1 MPSFTILIA
10 VVASI
15 VFIILIAY
23 GLVIFGLRD
32 AFFAG
37 QDIGSRL
44 ANYVSLPDEPDQR
57 QVGLR
62 RAVGLVRMRLR
73 MNNLLSGL
81 ASEKLNLQLISANWP
96 ITESEYVVI
105 RYSGVILAFGLG
117 WIISRIV
124 ESGSGMLA
132 FGPGWMISKGLISGL
147 SLAVIALF
155 IPDLMLKRAIS
166 QRRLN
171 FGKQLVDV
179 LILMTGAVRAG
190 YSLPQGIEVVSKE
203 LKQPASEEFRRVRHE
218 IGLGLSLSQALNNLV
233 ARRENDDLYLVVTAI
248 NINSQVGGNIVTMLE
263 AVTET
268 IRQRVRLLSE
278 VRVLTSQQRFG
289 SYVLTFLPIA
299 MAGAMFF
306 INPQYIMPLF
316 EPQILCIPI
325 GAVIMVIAGNFL
337 VRRLAKIE
345 GRGTLNAA

>member
-1 MPSFTILIA
+1 MSTFTLLIA
-10 VVASI
+10 VVSVI
-15 VFIILIAY
+15 IIIILIAY

-37 QDIGSRL
+37 EDIGSRL
-44 ANYVSLPDEPDQR
+44 ATYVTLPDEPDQR

-62 RAVGLVRMRLR
+62 RRVGLVRMRLR

-190 YSLPQGIEVVSKE
+190 YSLPQAIEVVSKE
-203 LKQPASEEFRRVRHE
+203 MKQPASEEFRRVRHE

-233 ARRENDDLYLVVTAI
+233 TRMDNNDLYLVVTAI
-248 NINSQVGGNIVTMLE
+248 NINSQVGGNIVTMLT
-263 AVTET
+263 AVTDT
-268 IRQRVRLLSE
+268 IRDRVRLFAE
-278 VRVLTSQQRFG
+278 VRVLTAQQRFG
-289 SYVLTFLPIA
+289 SYLLTFMPVG
-299 MAGAMFF
+299 MAAAMFF
-306 INPQYIMPLF
+306 LNPEYMMRLF

-325 GAVIMVIAGNFL
+325 GAVFMVIMGNIA
-337 VRRLAKIE
+337 VRRLGKIE
-345 GRGTLNAA
+345 V